1 MLRNLR
7 RLLANC
13 ERLAKIPIVRPILKL
28 LRTGLERPYHAVA
41 CKRQKYRRRERGKKS
56 ASKIKRGK
64 LKIFYFLFDILH
76 MKVYFPGRSKK

>member
-28 LRTGLERPYHAVA
+28 LRTGSERPYHAVA

-56 ASKIKRGK
+56 ASKIKRDK
-64 LKIFYFLFDILH
+64 LKLRLTCQIF
-76 MKVYFPGRSKK
+76 K